1 MFIYIVI
8 LSLLLLLTLIL
19 EKTQH
24 IHLYHNQR
32 ERLEI
37 TGLFFIIAVI
47 WDTFA
52 IWQGHWVFPAG
63 KNLGI
68 IVGLMPLEEYLF
80 ALIIPYFII
89 TVYKIIDSKYRR

>member
-1 MFIYIVI
+1 MFIYLVI
-8 LSLLLLLTLIL
+8 LLVLLLLTLIL

-32 ERLEI
+32 ESLEI
-37 TGLFFIIAVI
+37 TVLFFIVAVI

-63 KNLGI
+63 NNLGI
-68 IVGLMPLEEYLF
+68 AIGLMPL
-80 ALIIPYFII
+80 
-89 TVYKIIDSKYRR
+89 